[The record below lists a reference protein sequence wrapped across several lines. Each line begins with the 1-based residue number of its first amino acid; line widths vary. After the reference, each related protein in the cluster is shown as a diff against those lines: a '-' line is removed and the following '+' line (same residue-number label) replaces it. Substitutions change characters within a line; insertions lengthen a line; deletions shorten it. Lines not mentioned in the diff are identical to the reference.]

1 MKLNPIAPL
10 LVAVIA
16 ILVYAAWTPN
26 PAAPHAQ
33 SAEPRLITVTGD
45 ADVRVVP
52 DEVILTLGVETWD
65 ENLDVAKQENDA
77 RVERLLALAARYA
90 IQPQHVQTEHLSIE
104 PRYRDD
110 YEKRDFIGF
119 FVRKTVVI
127 TLRDLATFEDLLSDA
142 LQEGATH
149 VHGIEFRTTELRKHR
164 DEARSLAIKAAREKA
179 EALAGEL
186 GQTVGQPH
194 TIHED
199 QGSWW
204 SSYNWWWGARWGGS
218 VAQNVIQESGGGGVP
233 EDGSLAPGQ
242 ITVNARV
249 TVSFEME

>member
-16 ILVYAAWTPN
+16 VLVYAAWAPN
-26 PAAPHAQ
+26 PAAPPLQ
-33 SAEPRLITVTGD
+33 SAEPRLVTVTGD

-77 RVERLLALAARYA
+77 RVERLLALAARSG
-90 IQPQHVQTEHLSIE
+90 IQSQHVQTDHLSIE
-104 PRYRDD
+104 PRYTDE
-110 YEKRDFIGF
+110 YVKRDFIGF

-127 TLRDLATFEDLLSDA
+127 TLRDMAAFEDVLSGA
-142 LQEGATH
+142 LQGGATH
-149 VHGIEFRTTELRKHR
+149 VHGIEFHTTELRKYR
-164 DEARSLAIKAAREKA
+164 DEARSLAIQAAREKA
-179 EALAGEL
+179 EALAAEL

-194 TIHED
+194 AIHED

-204 SSYNWWWGARWGGS
+204 SSYNWWWGARWGGGM
-218 VAQNVIQESGGGGVP
+218 AQNVIQESGGGAP

-242 ITVNARV
+242 IKVNARV